1 MRYGRFLEPKE
12 HKSVD
17 TPVEPRKVYPKGF
30 LF

>member
-17 TPVEPRKVYPKGF
+17 TSVEPRKVYPKGF